1 MFLDNFLQGK
11 YDDTERFLFCNYTFS
26 AFDYLKGKMW
36 PLDMK
41 AFFRSLI
48 GHSLYLVENN
58 FSFICNIKFK
68 ARVISQHLRY
78 ETNNEERIK

>member
-1 MFLDNFLQGK
+1 MIKCFRYFLQGK

-26 AFDYLKGKMW
+26 AFDYLKEKMW

-48 GHSLYLVENN
+48 GHSLYNVEKN
-58 FSFICNIKFK
+58 FSFYIQYQIK
-68 ARVISQHLRY
+68 STCY
-78 ETNNEERIK
+78 